1 MKTRTRVLIADD
13 HKIMREGLRTM
24 FEGDGSLEVVAEA
37 ETGKQAIEMA
47 RMHKPDVVTMD
58 IGFPD
63 INGVAAA
70 REILTHNPGTKVIA
84 LSMHADRHYVVEIMR
99 AGAKAFL
106 LKDCAFT
113 ELMAAVR
120 AVLAGKCY
128 LSQEATGI
136 VVEDVF
142 LGNYPGTAS
151 ALSRLTDREI
161 TVLKMMVEGAT
172 AKEIGDRLG
181 VAGTTIATH
190 QQRLRRKLGIS
201 NIVDLTKLAIREG
214 LIPLD
219 PRVGSPAQ
227 RQASQSRTSN
237 QATKQTGT

>member
-1 MKTRTRVLIADD
+1 MKTKARVLIADD

-24 FEGDGSLEVVAEA
+24 FEGSGSVEVVAEA
-37 ETGKQAIEMA
+37 ETGRQAIEMA

-70 REILTHNPGTKVIA
+70 REILAHKPDTKVIA

-99 AGAKAFL
+99 AGARAFL
-106 LKDCAFT
+106 LKECAFS
-113 ELMAAVR
+113 ELMAAVST
-120 AVLAGKCY
+120 VLTGKCY
-128 LSQEATGI
+128 LSQAVTDI

-142 LGNYPGTAS
+142 RGDYPGTAS

-161 TVLKMMVEGAT
+161 DVLKMMVEGLT

-227 RQASQSRTSN
+227 R
-237 QATKQTGT
+237 

>member
-1 MKTRTRVLIADD
+1 MKTRAQVLIADD

-24 FEGDGSLEVVAEA
+24 FESDGSVEVVAEA
-37 ETGKQAIEMA
+37 ETGRQAVEMA
-47 RMHKPDVVTMD
+47 ILHNPDLVTMD

-63 INGVAAA
+63 INGVVVA
-70 REILTHNPGTKVIA
+70 REILNAKPDIKVIA
-84 LSMHADRHYVVEIMR
+84 LSMHADRHYVVEIMK

-106 LKDCAFT
+106 LKDCAFH
-113 ELMAAVR
+113 ELMAAVKT
-120 AVLAGKCY
+120 VLSGKCY
-128 LSQEATGI
+128 LSQAVTDI

-142 LGNYPGTAS
+142 RGDYPGTAS
-151 ALSRLTDREI
+151 ALSRLTDREVA
-161 TVLKMMVEGAT
+161 VLKMMVEGAT

-219 PRVGSPAQ
+219 PRVGSPTQ
-227 RQASQSRTSN
+227 R
-237 QATKQTGT
+237 